1 MSTKFKK
8 SSAVQFLTANC
19 DCWKGKKG
27 AKATLNALP
36 DDVLQSLVAAE
47 EAKAQSAL
55 IVNAVKTRLGEKGA
69 TLTINQLAESLTDE
83 TIDAEFD
90 DLLETEETE
99 SVEEPTENCGATMA
113 KKPAA
118 PMAEAESEDEEME
131 GEEEAAPAAPF
142 PPKKGKKPMPATNAA
157 ATSETKK
164 RLTMNEWR
172 DVAPP
177 EVLEQFDMARRI
189 ADGVKADLVRKL
201 VANSAARTK
210 EQKAQLTKFLN
221 AKSMDD
227 LNAMAMLSVNRRAP
241 AEPVAPQAA
250 PIYGYGSPV
259 VNHDADED
267 AAFDALLT
275 GNARGEEDEIDTEI
289 DPDVLPVVTANV
301 DWKKEKELLA
311 RRK

>member
-1 MSTKFKK
+1 M
-8 SSAVQFLTANC
+8 
-19 DCWKGKKG
+19 
-27 AKATLNALP
+27 
-36 DDVLQSLVAAE
+36 
-47 EAKAQSAL
+47 
-55 IVNAVKTRLGEKGA
+55 
-69 TLTINQLAESLTDE
+69 TD
-83 TIDAEFD
+83 
-90 DLLETEETE
+90 
-99 SVEEPTENCGATMA
+99 NCGATMA

-131 GEEEAAPAAPF
+131 EDGEEEAAPAAPF
-142 PPKKGKKPMPATNAA
+142 PPKKGKKPMHATNAA

-221 AKSMDD
+221 AKTMDD

-250 PIYGYGSPV
+250 PIYGYGAPT
-259 VNHDADED
+259 VNRDEED
-267 AAFDALLT
+267 LDALLT
-275 GNARGEEDEIDTEI
+275 GNTHGEEDEIDTEI

>member
-1 MSTKFKK
+1 MTKKDK
-8 SSAVQFLTANC
+8 MVRYLTANC
-19 DCWKGKKG
+19 ECWKGKKG

-47 EAKAQSAL
+47 EAKTQSEL

-69 TLTINQLAESLTDE
+69 TLTINQLAEALTDE
-83 TIDAEFD
+83 TVDAEFD

-118 PMAEAESEDEEME
+118 PMAEAESEDEEMGGE
-131 GEEEAAPAAPF
+131 EEEAAPAAPF

-221 AKSMDD
+221 AKTMDD

-275 GNARGEEDEIDTEI
+275 GNARREEDEIDTEI